1 MSLSIRMRRAL
12 KAFRQDPK
20 QVSVTVPLGV
30 NVKAVEVITM
40 GGGGGGGSGN
50 TQAVVAHGTNGTGVY
65 VNPAPPEPSHN
76 PRAVADELVRI
87 AQYPNVPGPIKNM
100 LRVQV
105 MFLHRWMDMVHGK
118 RDGNPPIDLNPKRN

>member
-12 KAFRQDPK
+12 KAFKADPK
-20 QVSVTVPLGV
+20 GEELTFWTAMRVAKEQQVC
-30 NVKAVEVITM
+30 
-40 GGGGGGGSGN
+40 
-50 TQAVVAHGTNGTGVY
+50 
-65 VNPAPPEPSHN
+65 SHD
-76 PRAVADELVRI
+76 PRRVADELVRI

-118 RDGNPPIDLNPKRN
+118 REGNPPIDLNPKRTA